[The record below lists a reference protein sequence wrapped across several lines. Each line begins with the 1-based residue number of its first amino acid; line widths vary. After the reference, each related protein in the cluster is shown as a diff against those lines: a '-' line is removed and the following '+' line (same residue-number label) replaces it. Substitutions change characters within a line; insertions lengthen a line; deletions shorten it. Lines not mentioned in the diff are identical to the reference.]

1 MTRVFKILCQYLP
14 QEKDYNKY
22 APSNKAQAKPQQ
34 QEDRPDTTS
43 CDFFSV
49 TPDNPGSPEG
59 QRAAMAQEHLTRG
72 LLGGQGVAG
81 RRGRR
86 PDWYDDM
93 VNDLL
98 P

>member
-1 MTRVFKILCQYLP
+1 MDRVFKIPGQYLP
-14 QEKDYNKY
+14 QEKEYDKY
-22 APSNKAQAKPQQ
+22 APSNKAQS
-34 QEDRPDTTS
+34 DTTS

-49 TPDNPGSPEG
+49 TPDDPGSPQG
-59 QRAAMAQEHLTRG
+59 QRAAVAQEHLTRG
-72 LLGGQGVAG
+72 LLGGQGVAR